1 MKRSSS
7 IWPGVVLIVLGVI
20 FLIDRLN
27 LFYLDWSVIWPS
39 LIILLGIYFFA
50 RTTRDAG
57 SVFAGTL
64 FFFSGLAFLARN
76 EGWFY
81 TYVNFGFG
89 GILLAIL
96 GLAFLALFVV
106 RPEDWGVL
114 IPAVFFIFLGGII
127 WADQTGL
134 ISWYTRHEIL
144 RLWPV
149 LLILIGVGIII
160 SALVSNNNEKSPGN
174 NLPDRPESD

>member
-20 FLIDRLN
+20 FLVDRLN

-39 LIILLGIYFFA
+39 LVILLGIYFFA
-50 RTTRDAG
+50 RAAHDSG

-81 TYVNFGFG
+81 TYVHFGFG

-114 IPAVFFIFLGGII
+114 IPGVFFVFLGGLI

-134 ISWYTRHEIL
+134 ISWYTRHQIL

-149 LLILIGVGIII
+149 LLILIGIGIII
-160 SALVSNNNEKSPGN
+160 SALTSNKNEKPPEEK
-174 NLPDRPESD
+174 LPDSMKSN